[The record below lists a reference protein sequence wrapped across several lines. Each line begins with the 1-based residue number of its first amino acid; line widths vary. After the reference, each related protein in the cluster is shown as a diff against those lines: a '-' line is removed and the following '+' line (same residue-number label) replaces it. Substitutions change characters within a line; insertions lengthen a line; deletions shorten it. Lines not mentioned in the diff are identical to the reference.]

1 MSDKKFLSA
10 ARFVAG
16 AVHAAAD
23 DGKKKKKKKN
33 GNKTCQQT
41 PGMSSDDIKEL
52 APVALSAFQKLVGTK
67 TKNGDKNAQRA
78 FSMSSDNMKE
88 VAPVLIH
95 AIAEYADGKAKKGD
109 QTAKRGPGTSSDD
122 ATESISSPVAAAT
135 TTPCRAGAKDGDK
148 TTQRSG
154 TKLMAKMLKE
164 SIKFAPK
171 VVDILVEQQKKAS
184 QEASR
189 KA

>member
-33 GNKTCQQT
+33 GDKTSQKT

-109 QTAKRGPGTSSDD
+109 QTAKQGPGTSSDD
-122 ATESISSPVAAAT
+122 ATESISSPVA

-148 TTQRSG
+148 TTERSG
-154 TKLMAKMLKE
+154 TKLIAKMLKE

>member
-1 MSDKKFLSA
+1 MSDKKILLA
-10 ARFVAG
+10 ARFLVEVVHPVCEA
-16 AVHAAAD
+16 AVDAK
-23 DGKKKKKKKN
+23 KKKKKKKN
-33 GNKTCQQT
+33 GDKTSQQSF
-41 PGMSSDDIKEL
+41 G
-52 APVALSAFQKLVGTK
+52 
-67 TKNGDKNAQRA
+67 
-78 FSMSSDNMKE
+78 MSSDNMKE
-88 VAPVLIH
+88 VAPVFIH

-109 QTAKRGPGTSSDD
+109 QTTKQGPGTSSDD

-135 TTPCRAGAKDGDK
+135 TPSRTGAKDGDK
-148 TTQRSG
+148 TTEGSG
-154 TKLMAKMLKE
+154 SKFIAKMWKE

>member
-23 DGKKKKKKKN
+23 DGKKKKN
-33 GNKTCQQT
+33 GDKTSQQT

-122 ATESISSPVAAAT
+122 ATESISSPVAA
-135 TTPCRAGAKDGDK
+135 TPSRAGAKDGDK
-148 TTQRSG
+148 TTERSG
-154 TKLMAKMLKE
+154 TKLIAKMLKE

-184 QEASR
+184 QEVSR

>member
-23 DGKKKKKKKN
+23 DGKNKKKN
-33 GNKTCQQT
+33 GDKTSQQT
-41 PGMSSDDIKEL
+41 PGMSSDDIKQL
-52 APVALSAFQKLVGTK
+52 APVALSAFQKLVGAK

-88 VAPVLIH
+88 VAPELIH

-109 QTAKRGPGTSSDD
+109 QTAKRDPGTSSVD

-135 TTPCRAGAKDGDK
+135 TPSRAGAKDGDK
-148 TTQRSG
+148 TTERSG
-154 TKLMAKMLKE
+154 TKLIAKMLKE